1 MARVQVDVVVEGRA
15 EAVDEG
21 DGAEPWARNS
31 RRVVVTCRDRRR
43 NQQSLY
49 SSRENP
55 RERGDDLGPVG
66 AEASRSPAGAPAP
79 ARAPSLAEPPSL
91 GHQNHPLPDGHRR
104 DHVIDSGVQPSA
116 PCVSHCTTGRRLFP
130 CTRTPP

>member
-15 EAVDEG
+15 KAVDEG

-43 NQQSLY
+43 DQQSLY

-55 RERGDDLGPVG
+55 RE
-66 AEASRSPAGAPAP
+66 
-79 ARAPSLAEPPSL
+79 
-91 GHQNHPLPDGHRR
+91 
-104 DHVIDSGVQPSA
+104 
-116 PCVSHCTTGRRLFP
+116 
-130 CTRTPP
+130 

>member
-55 RERGDDLGPVG
+55 RERDDSLGPVG
-66 AEASRSPAGAPAP
+66 AEATRSPAGAPAP
-79 ARAPSLAEPPSL
+79 ARAPSL
-91 GHQNHPLPDGHRR
+91 GHQNHSLPDGHRR